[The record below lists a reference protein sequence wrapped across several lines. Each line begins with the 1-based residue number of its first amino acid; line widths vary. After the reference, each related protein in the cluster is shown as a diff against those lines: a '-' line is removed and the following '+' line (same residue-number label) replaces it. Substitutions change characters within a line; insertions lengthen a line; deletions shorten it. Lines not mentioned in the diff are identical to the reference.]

1 MPAGG
6 PPRPDA
12 VRSDAAMD
20 LTLSDEHEAL
30 VRMVHEFAIRE
41 VAPAAA
47 AIDRDA
53 RFPAELVARM
63 AELGLMGIEVPVE
76 YGGSGLDTIAYVLAM
91 EEVSAACASTGVIM
105 SVNNSL
111 VCDPLAKFATE
122 EQKQRWLVPLASGA
136 KLGCFMLSEPEAGS
150 DAAAQR
156 TVAIPDGDGYV
167 IDGIKN
173 WITNGPQADYGIL
186 FTMTD
191 RAAGHRGITAFV
203 IDMNAPGVR
212 RGHKDDKLGIR
223 GSHSSQVFFDEHR
236 VPAEQMLG
244 KVGEGF
250 KVAMSTLDCGRIGI
264 AAQALGIARASFE
277 TAAAYACVRKTFG
290 KRVIDHQAMGFMLA
304 DMETELE
311 AARLLTLRA
320 AASKMAG
327 RRHTAESSMAKL
339 YASETANRLAKSA
352 IQIHGGNGY
361 VTEFPVE
368 RFYRDAKIT
377 EIYEGTSEIQRLVIA
392 ADLLRA

>member
-1 MPAGG
+1 
-6 PPRPDA
+6 
-12 VRSDAAMD
+12 MD
-20 LTLSDEHEAL
+20 LTLTDEHDAL
-30 VRMVHEFAIRE
+30 VRMVREFAERE
-41 VAPAAA
+41 VKPVAA

-53 RFPAELVARM
+53 RFPAELVRRM
-63 AELGLMGIEVPVE
+63 GELGLMGIEVPVE
-76 YGGSGLDTIAYVLAM
+76 LGGSGLDTIAYVLAM

-111 VCDPLAKFATE
+111 VCDPLRKFATP
-122 EQKQRWLVPLASGA
+122 EQQEKWLVPLASGE

-150 DAAAQR
+150 DAAAQK
-156 TVAIPDGDGYV
+156 TVAVPDGDGFV

-173 WITNGPQADYGIL
+173 WITNGPQADTGIL
-186 FTMTD
+186 FCMTD
-191 RAAGHRGITAFV
+191 KAAGHRGISAFV

-223 GSHSSQVFFDEHR
+223 GSHSSQILFDEHR
-236 VPAEQMLG
+236 VGGDQLLG

-250 KVAMSTLDCGRIGI
+250 RVAMATLDCGRIGI

-277 TAAAYACVRKTFG
+277 TAAAYACMRKTFG
-290 KRVIDHQAMGFMLA
+290 KRVIDHQAIAFMLA
-304 DMETELE
+304 DMECELE

-320 AASKMAG
+320 AAAKMAG
-327 RRHTAESSMAKL
+327 RRHSRESAMAKL
-339 YASETANRLAKSA
+339 YASEAANRLAKSA

-377 EIYEGTSEIQRLVIA
+377 EIYEGTSEIQRVVIA
-392 ADLLRA
+392 ADMLRA

>member
-1 MPAGG
+1 
-6 PPRPDA
+6 
-12 VRSDAAMD
+12 MD
-20 LTLSDEHEAL
+20 LTLSEEHEAL
-30 VRMVHEFAIRE
+30 VRMVREFAVRE
-41 VAPAAA
+41 VKPAAA
-47 AIDRDA
+47 EIDRHS
-53 RFPAELVARM
+53 RFPSELVARM
-63 AELGLMGIEVPVE
+63 GELGLMGIEVPVE
-76 YGGSGLDTIAYVLAM
+76 YGGSGLDSIAYVLAM

-122 EQKQRWLVPLASGA
+122 AQKQRWLEPLASGR

-156 TVAIPDGDGYV
+156 TVAVPDGDGWI
-167 IDGIKN
+167 IDGTKN
-173 WITNGPQADYGIL
+173 WITNGPQADTGIL

-203 IDMNAPGVR
+203 VDLDAPGVT

-223 GSHSSQVFFDEHR
+223 GSHSSQVVFEGYR
-236 VPAEQMLG
+236 AGPEQLLG

-264 AAQALGIARASFE
+264 AAQALGIARAAFE
-277 TAAAYACVRKTFG
+277 TAAAYACVRRTFG

-304 DMETELE
+304 DMDTELE
-311 AARLLTLRA
+311 AARLLTMRA
-320 AASKMAG
+320 AAAKMAG
-327 RRHTAESSMAKL
+327 RRHSRESSMAKL
-339 YASETANRLAKSA
+339 YASETANRLAKAA

-392 ADLLRA
+392 ADLLKA

>member
-1 MPAGG
+1 
-6 PPRPDA
+6 
-12 VRSDAAMD
+12 MD
-20 LTLSDEHEAL
+20 LTLSEEHEAL
-30 VRMVHEFAIRE
+30 VRMVREFAVRE
-41 VAPAAA
+41 VKPAAA
-47 AIDRDA
+47 EIDRHS
-53 RFPAELVARM
+53 RFPSELVARM
-63 AELGLMGIEVPVE
+63 GELGLMGIEVPVE
-76 YGGSGLDTIAYVLAM
+76 YGGSGLDPIAYVLAM

-111 VCDPLAKFATE
+111 VCDPLVKFATE
-122 EQKQRWLVPLASGA
+122 AQKTRWLEPLASGR

-156 TVAIPDGDGYV
+156 TVAVPDGDGWI
-167 IDGIKN
+167 IDGTKN
-173 WITNGPQADYGIL
+173 WITNGPQADTGIL

-203 IDMNAPGVR
+203 VDLNSPGVT

-223 GSHSSQVFFDEHR
+223 GSHSSQVVFEGYHAG
-236 VPAEQMLG
+236 PEQLLG

-250 KVAMSTLDCGRIGI
+250 RVAMSTLDCGRIGI
-264 AAQALGIARASFE
+264 AAQALGIARAAFE
-277 TAAAYACVRKTFG
+277 TAAAYACVRRTFG

-320 AASKMAG
+320 AAAKMAG
-327 RRHTAESSMAKL
+327 RRHSRESSMAKL
-339 YASETANRLAKSA
+339 YASETANRLAKAA

-392 ADLLRA
+392 ADLLKA

>member
-1 MPAGG
+1 
-6 PPRPDA
+6 
-12 VRSDAAMD
+12 MD
-20 LTLSDEHEAL
+20 LTLSEEHEAL
-30 VRMVHEFAIRE
+30 VRMVREFALRE
-41 VAPAAA
+41 VKPAAA
-47 AIDRDA
+47 AIDKEA
-53 RFPAELVARM
+53 RFPVELVARM
-63 AELGLMGIEVPVE
+63 GELGLMGIEVPVE
-76 YGGSGLDTIAYVLAM
+76 HGGSGLDTIAYVLAM

-111 VCDPLAKFATE
+111 VCDPLVKFATAD
-122 EQKQRWLVPLASGA
+122 QKSRWLEPLASGA

-156 TVAIPDGDGYV
+156 TVAEPDGDGWV
-167 IDGIKN
+167 IEGTKN
-173 WITNGPQADYGIL
+173 WITNGPQADVGIL

-191 RAAGHRGITAFV
+191 RAAGHRGITAFIV
-203 IDMNAPGVR
+203 DMHAAGVT

-223 GSHSSQVFFDEHR
+223 GSHSSQVVFDNHR
-236 VPAEQMLG
+236 VGPEHMLG
-244 KVGEGF
+244 TVGEGF
-250 KVAMSTLDCGRIGI
+250 KIAMSTLDCGRIGI

-277 TAAAYACVRKTFG
+277 TAASYACVRRTFG
-290 KRVIDHQAMGFMLA
+290 KRIIDHQAMGFMLA

-320 AASKMAG
+320 AAAKIAG
-327 RRHTAESSMAKL
+327 RRHSRESAMAKL
-339 YASETANRLAKSA
+339 YASEAANRLAKAA

-392 ADLLRA
+392 ADLLKA